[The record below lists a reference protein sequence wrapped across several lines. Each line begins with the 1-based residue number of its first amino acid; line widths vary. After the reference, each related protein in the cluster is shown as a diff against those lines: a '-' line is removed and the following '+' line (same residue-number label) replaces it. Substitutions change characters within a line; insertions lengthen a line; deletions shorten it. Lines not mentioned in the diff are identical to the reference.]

1 MWAEKI
7 EEAKTMVK
15 VPLFTTLLLPILVST
30 VPSAATFQPWSFLI
44 SV

>member
-15 VPLFTTLLLPILVST
+15 VPLFSTLLLPILVST
-30 VPSAATFQPWSFLI
+30 VPSICCDVPALVLFN
-44 SV
+44 